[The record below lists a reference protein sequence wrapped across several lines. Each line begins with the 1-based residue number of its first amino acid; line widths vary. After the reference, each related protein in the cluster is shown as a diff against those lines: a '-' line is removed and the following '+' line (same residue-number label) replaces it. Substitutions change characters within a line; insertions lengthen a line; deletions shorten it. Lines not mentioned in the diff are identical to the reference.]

1 MWGRNCIE
9 CLCSHKE
16 RQFVYRKSTF
26 FNAITKS
33 AVAAENYPF
42 CTIDPEESRVAV
54 PDVRFTWLCELYKPA
69 SKVPAYLTV
78 IDIAGLVKGASSGAG
93 LGNAFLSH
101 IKAVDAIFH
110 VVRTSL
116 FR

>member
-1 MWGRNCIE
+1 LHIFAYLGSLR
-9 CLCSHKE
+9 
-16 RQFVYRKSTF
+16 
-26 FNAITKS
+26 
-33 AVAAENYPF
+33 
-42 CTIDPEESRVAV
+42 RVAV
-54 PDVRFTWLCELYKPA
+54 PDARFDWLCDLYKPA

-110 VVRTSL
+110 VCRTKSDTSL
-116 FR
+116 CH